1 MQRTPAHPAA
11 LDLPPG
17 LTLLGELFAVIADIR
32 QTLDAGTPDA
42 AKLAAIAGYLDERAP
57 PPRMDPDQAA
67 AVIAARLIAADG
79 PATEVFAALLH
90 REITLRVI
98 GPHVRDPDPGERALL
113 RLRAGEQLYVRE
125 GFLMAGTVQCAKTT
139 LRLAFG
145 RVARIAGGAGW
156 GRIRAGEP
164 CGTVLAP
171 HGLRRPRRTAEVI
184 PGDARPVRSSAV
196 LYLGALPAGIA
207 AEEVPDSLCAWLAER
222 GR

>member
-32 QTLDAGTPDA
+32 QTLDAGTPDT

-113 RLRAGEQLYVRE
+113 RLRVGEQLYVRE
-125 GFLMAGTVQCAKTT
+125 GYLLAGSIQCAKTT
-139 LRLAFG
+139 LRLAHG
-145 RVARIAGGAGW
+145 RVAEVAGDTAW

-171 HGLRRPRRTAEVI
+171 HGLRRPRRTVEIV